1 MLFNHKID
9 AFLEW
14 PDTKLAEQNEKKAPQ
29 DNGPV
34 VLRV

>member
-1 MLFNHKID
+1 MPFYHEMD

-14 PDTKLAEQNEKKAPQ
+14 ANTKLAEQNKKKAPQ
-29 DNGPV
+29 DNRPV